1 MIFYF
6 LNPQIEYIYQY
17 NKSIRI
23 ENQIFATL
31 SNPIGIAADN
41 AGNVYVLDKDKI

>member
-17 NKSIRI
+17 DKSIRTD
-23 ENQIFATL
+23 NQIFATL
-31 SNPIGIAADN
+31 SNPTGIAADK
-41 AGNVYVLDKDKI
+41 LSI